1 MLADVPRLVRTLVCG
16 YSLGELPTPWLMTFH
31 RFEAALERAGLDVRV
46 KLAPLEDL
54 PEEPFEVLVV
64 PPELGARAAALDTGA
79 YVIPTSSTE
88 ALMAIE
94 RLLALVEA
102 GDELTAQPLDPG
114 APRVER
120 YRGSLPL

>member
-1 MLADVPRLVRTLVCG
+1 MPRLVRTLVCG